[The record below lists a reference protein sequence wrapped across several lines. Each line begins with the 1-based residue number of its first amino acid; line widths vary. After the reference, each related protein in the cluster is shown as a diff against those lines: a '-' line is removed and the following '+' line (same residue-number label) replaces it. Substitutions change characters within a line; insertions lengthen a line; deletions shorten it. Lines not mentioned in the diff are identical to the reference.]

1 MLLTV
6 LYVYFNSD
14 DSTKEEAVLQK
25 VAPGMNAGYTF
36 VSAIMT
42 YILHI

>member
-14 DSTKEEAVLQK
+14 DSTKEEAVPQK
-25 VAPGMNAGYTF
+25 VAPGVLDMH
-36 VSAIMT
+36 
-42 YILHI
+42 L